1 MRFQREVNAR
11 FEKDGSEAG
20 LAYWHELFGKGT
32 WAGLPEDERVRRRQ
46 NAWTITR
53 LSDLRVDCAD
63 LGKLKMPVL
72 LIGGANSPPLFKT
85 QLAAVQ
91 KCIPAAMQETIPD
104 AAHPMNRHNPAA
116 FNDVVMKFLLE

>member
-1 MRFQREVNAR
+1 
-11 FEKDGSEAG
+11 
-20 LAYWHELFGKGT
+20 
-32 WAGLPEDERVRRRQ
+32 
-46 NAWTITR
+46 
-53 LSDLRVDCAD
+53 
-63 LGKLKMPVL
+63 MPVL

-91 KCIPAAMQETIPD
+91 KCIPSATQATIPD